1 MTFAAE
7 VSRGVKPPPE
17 KPEAEASLLG
27 AMLLDGSLYNEVARA
42 RLAPPDLSREQHRI
56 VLAAIARVADRAEQ
70 IGYGT
75 VQAELA
81 ARDELDAV
89 GGSQFL
95 VGLMQNVPTV
105 AHAGSYA
112 AIVERTALLRRL
124 IGAANEIARLA
135 LTREDSAA
143 AVGDAQELLFTVSE
157 STLHRDIVPLEVALH
172 RYAEQIDARG
182 DLRIGI
188 RTGLD
193 SIDKKTGGLQGS
205 DLILVA
211 GRPGLGKTSFALNV
225 IEHAAITER
234 KTCAIFSLE
243 MSEMQVVQR
252 LVSMRAEIDGNR
264 MRRGRLSPQEFT
276 AISAAS
282 SELQQAPIYVE
293 ESSRLTVTDILAKS
307 RRLQAERGL
316 DLVIIDYLQL
326 IEGAEDDESRVL
338 EVARISRALKA
349 IARELEVPVMALS
362 QLSRQIEQR
371 GTEPMLSDLRECVT
385 GDTTVVDAE
394 SGRRIKVAALQPGA
408 RILAVGPWQEIGAYT
423 VADVWP
429 TGIKPVFRLRTQTG
443 REIRATA
450 NHPFMTGSGWRS
462 LETLRRGDVIATARR
477 LPAHGRELSERA
489 NRCRLL
495 GYIAGD
501 GTYQRHRGLG
511 FISSDDEAFWDVLR
525 IVDSE
530 FPGVTPRFK
539 KSTGPTWKEADFV
552 RLYDNGY
559 GRPYG
564 NPMREWLREIGVFG
578 QQDSTKRVADFVF
591 EAGNI
596 GALNFLAGY
605 LATDGSVKVRI
616 SKPNQKRWAVHF
628 DSVSRDLLVDV
639 QHLLLRVGV
648 VATIGRPMWNTKSTQ
663 PIFRMQLSEVAD
675 NLRLFSRLVSVVGR
689 KGELLAEMRP
699 HLSTR
704 ETSPGLFAL
713 TRELSAHVRHLGV
726 GWKDQHKRM
735 HRGTA
740 LRYALETSD
749 PILAEYVCG
758 DLLWEEIVAIEPTGE
773 EATFDLRVPETG
785 NFLANGIVVH
795 NSGALEADADL
806 VMFLWQKDRK
816 DRDEGVVRL
825 KLAKHRNGPT
835 GDFDLHFQSELT
847 RFRDLGETREGA

>member
-1 MTFAAE
+1 MTFAPEMA
-7 VSRGVKPPPE
+7 RGVKPPPE

-27 AMLLDGSLYNEVARA
+27 AMLLDGSIYNDVARA

-105 AHAGSYA
+105 AHAESYA

-124 IGAANEIARLA
+124 IGTANEIARLA

-188 RTGLD
+188 RTGLE

-225 IEHAAITER
+225 IEHAAIVER

-282 SELQQAPIYVE
+282 SELQQAPIFVE

-316 DLVIIDYLQL
+316 DLVVIDYLQL

-371 GTEPMLSDLRECVT
+371 GTEPMLSDLRE
-385 GDTTVVDAE
+385 
-394 SGRRIKVAALQPGA
+394 
-408 RILAVGPWQEIGAYT
+408 
-423 VADVWP
+423 
-429 TGIKPVFRLRTQTG
+429 
-443 REIRATA
+443 
-450 NHPFMTGSGWRS
+450 
-462 LETLRRGDVIATARR
+462 
-477 LPAHGRELSERA
+477 
-489 NRCRLL
+489 
-495 GYIAGD
+495 
-501 GTYQRHRGLG
+501 
-511 FISSDDEAFWDVLR
+511 
-525 IVDSE
+525 
-530 FPGVTPRFK
+530 
-539 KSTGPTWKEADFV
+539 
-552 RLYDNGY
+552 
-559 GRPYG
+559 
-564 NPMREWLREIGVFG
+564 
-578 QQDSTKRVADFVF
+578 
-591 EAGNI
+591 
-596 GALNFLAGY
+596 
-605 LATDGSVKVRI
+605 
-616 SKPNQKRWAVHF
+616 
-628 DSVSRDLLVDV
+628 
-639 QHLLLRVGV
+639 
-648 VATIGRPMWNTKSTQ
+648 
-663 PIFRMQLSEVAD
+663 
-675 NLRLFSRLVSVVGR
+675 
-689 KGELLAEMRP
+689 
-699 HLSTR
+699 
-704 ETSPGLFAL
+704 
-713 TRELSAHVRHLGV
+713 
-726 GWKDQHKRM
+726 
-735 HRGTA
+735 
-740 LRYALETSD
+740 
-749 PILAEYVCG
+749 
-758 DLLWEEIVAIEPTGE
+758 
-773 EATFDLRVPETG
+773 
-785 NFLANGIVVH
+785 
-795 NSGALEADADL
+795 SGALEADADL

-847 RFRDLGETREGA
+847 RFRDLGETREGD